1 MDYKQQLKHKHQ
13 QMSLSNLIMHIINK
27 DTNRNDLKGCIY
39 IVARAKALASLMQN
53 NKTKNE
59 GKIINLTTIIIKK
72 KSVLRETK
80 GHVFVF
86 LISKLKGKSKV
97 F

>member
-1 MDYKQQLKHKHQ
+1 
-13 QMSLSNLIMHIINK
+13 MSLSNLIMHIINK

>member
-53 NKTKNE
+53 NKAKNE
-59 GKIINLTTIIIKK
+59 GKIINLTTIIKK
-72 KSVLRETK
+72 KKNQFWERLKDMSL
-80 GHVFVF
+80 FF
-86 LISKLKGKSKV
+86 LSAN
-97 F
+97 

>member
-72 KSVLRETK
+72 KNQFWERLKDMSL
-80 GHVFVF
+80 FF
-86 LISKLKGKSKV
+86 LSAN
-97 F
+97 